1 MKPKT
6 KRLITLSSSLFLF
19 GVGCIILFYNLR
31 GNLVFFYSP
40 TELLEKSDINSQKV
54 RLGGMVKKESIF
66 KEMVLED
73 NFKIQKITFVITDFK
88 NDLKDFNTLNFFYKW
103 RELSEISTISNI
115 IVNEIGQNGFINQIN
130 LFKSNILQKDNDN
143 LIVSTQSN
151 DLKKFNL
158 LLDKYETFK
167 DLLRKML
174 DEC

>member
-1 MKPKT
+1 MDRCIYKWRVARNK
-6 KRLITLSSSLFLF
+6 KIVVKQKELSNLYQDLSHNILKKLKFDQSVEDNQNQLLFLT
-19 GVGCIILFYNLR
+19 CC
-31 GNLVFFYSP
+31 
-40 TELLEKSDINSQKV
+40 EKSLTYFADEV
-54 RLGGMVKKESIF
+54 RSY
-66 KEMVLED
+66 
-73 NFKIQKITFVITDFK
+73 FK

-130 LFKSNILQKDNDN
+130 LFKSNILQKDNEN

-158 LLDKYETFK
+158 LLDKYKTFK

>member
-1 MKPKT
+1 MARNKKIVVNE
-6 KRLITLSSSLFLF
+6 KELSNLYQDLSQDILKKLTFDQSVEDNQNQLLFLT
-19 GVGCIILFYNLR
+19 CC
-31 GNLVFFYSP
+31 
-40 TELLEKSDINSQKV
+40 EKSLTYFADEV
-54 RLGGMVKKESIF
+54 RSY
-66 KEMVLED
+66 
-73 NFKIQKITFVITDFK
+73 FK

-130 LFKSNILQKDNDN
+130 LSKSNILQKDNDN

>member
-1 MKPKT
+1 MDRCIFKWRVARNK
-6 KRLITLSSSLFLF
+6 KIVVNEKELSNLYQDLSQDILKKLTFDQSVEDNQNQLLFLT
-19 GVGCIILFYNLR
+19 CC
-31 GNLVFFYSP
+31 
-40 TELLEKSDINSQKV
+40 EKSLTYFADEVHSY
-54 RLGGMVKKESIF
+54 
-66 KEMVLED
+66 
-73 NFKIQKITFVITDFK
+73 FK

-158 LLDKYETFK
+158 LLDKYKTFK

>member
-1 MKPKT
+1 MDRCIYKWRVARNK
-6 KRLITLSSSLFLF
+6 KIVVNEKELSNLYQDLSQDILKKLTFDQPVEDNQNQLLFLT
-19 GVGCIILFYNLR
+19 CC
-31 GNLVFFYSP
+31 
-40 TELLEKSDINSQKV
+40 EKSLTYFADEVCSY
-54 RLGGMVKKESIF
+54 
-66 KEMVLED
+66 
-73 NFKIQKITFVITDFK
+73 FK

-158 LLDKYETFK
+158 LLDKYKTFK

>member
-1 MKPKT
+1 MNEKE
-6 KRLITLSSSLFLF
+6 LSNLYQDLSQDILKKLTFDQSVEDNQNQLLFLT
-19 GVGCIILFYNLR
+19 CC
-31 GNLVFFYSP
+31 
-40 TELLEKSDINSQKV
+40 EKSLTYFADEV
-54 RLGGMVKKESIF
+54 RSY
-66 KEMVLED
+66 
-73 NFKIQKITFVITDFK
+73 FK

-130 LFKSNILQKDNDN
+130 LFKSNNLQKDNDN

-151 DLKKFNL
+151 DMKKFNL

>member
-1 MKPKT
+1 MCGYRCVKHREQGTKPNT
-6 KRLITLSSSLFLF
+6 
-19 GVGCIILFYNLR
+19 C
-31 GNLVFFYSP
+31 
-40 TELLEKSDINSQKV
+40 SDINA
-54 RLGGMVKKESIF
+54 
-66 KEMVLED
+66 
-73 NFKIQKITFVITDFK
+73 N
-88 NDLKDFNTLNFFYKW
+88 
-103 RELSEISTISNI
+103 NI

-158 LLDKYETFK
+158 LLDKYQTFK

>member
-1 MKPKT
+1 MDRCIFKWRVARNK
-6 KRLITLSSSLFLF
+6 KIVVNEKELSNIYQDLSQDILKKLTFDQSVEDNQNQLLFLT
-19 GVGCIILFYNLR
+19 CC
-31 GNLVFFYSP
+31 
-40 TELLEKSDINSQKV
+40 EKSLTYFADEV
-54 RLGGMVKKESIF
+54 RSY
-66 KEMVLED
+66 
-73 NFKIQKITFVITDFK
+73 FK

-130 LFKSNILQKDNDN
+130 LFKSNILQKDNEN

-158 LLDKYETFK
+158 LLDKYKTFK

>member
-1 MKPKT
+1 MARNKKIVVNE
-6 KRLITLSSSLFLF
+6 KELSNLYQDLSQDILKKLTFDQSVEDNQNQLLFLT
-19 GVGCIILFYNLR
+19 CC
-31 GNLVFFYSP
+31 
-40 TELLEKSDINSQKV
+40 EKSLTYFADEVCSY
-54 RLGGMVKKESIF
+54 
-66 KEMVLED
+66 
-73 NFKIQKITFVITDFK
+73 FK

-103 RELSEISTISNI
+103 SELSEISTISNI

-130 LFKSNILQKDNDN
+130 FFKSNILQKDNDN

>member
-1 MKPKT
+1 VDRCIFKWRVARNK
-6 KRLITLSSSLFLF
+6 KIVVNEKELSNLYQDLSQDILKKLTFDQSVEDNQNQLLFLT
-19 GVGCIILFYNLR
+19 CC
-31 GNLVFFYSP
+31 
-40 TELLEKSDINSQKV
+40 EKSLTYFADEV
-54 RLGGMVKKESIF
+54 RSY
-66 KEMVLED
+66 
-73 NFKIQKITFVITDFK
+73 FK

-158 LLDKYETFK
+158 LLDKYKTFK

>member
-1 MKPKT
+1 MARNKKIVVNE
-6 KRLITLSSSLFLF
+6 KELSNLYQDLSQDILKKLTFDQSVEDNQNQLLFLT
-19 GVGCIILFYNLR
+19 CC
-31 GNLVFFYSP
+31 
-40 TELLEKSDINSQKV
+40 EKSLTYFADEV
-54 RLGGMVKKESIF
+54 RSY
-66 KEMVLED
+66 
-73 NFKIQKITFVITDFK
+73 FK

-115 IVNEIGQNGFINQIN
+115 IINEIGQNGFINQIN

-158 LLDKYETFK
+158 LLDKYKTFK

>member
-1 MKPKT
+1 MARNKKIVVNE
-6 KRLITLSSSLFLF
+6 KELSNIYQDLSQDILKKLTFDQSVEDNQNQLLFLT
-19 GVGCIILFYNLR
+19 CC
-31 GNLVFFYSP
+31 
-40 TELLEKSDINSQKV
+40 EKSLTYFADEVCSY
-54 RLGGMVKKESIF
+54 
-66 KEMVLED
+66 
-73 NFKIQKITFVITDFK
+73 FK

>member
-1 MKPKT
+1 MDRCIHKWRVVRNK
-6 KRLITLSSSLFLF
+6 KIVVNEKELSNLYQDLSQDILKKLKFDQSVEDNQNQLLFLT
-19 GVGCIILFYNLR
+19 CC
-31 GNLVFFYSP
+31 
-40 TELLEKSDINSQKV
+40 EKSLTYFADEVFSYFRNDI
-54 RLGGMVKKESIF
+54 
-66 KEMVLED
+66 
-73 NFKIQKITFVITDFK
+73 
-88 NDLKDFNTLNFFYKW
+88 KDINTLNFFYKW

-115 IVNEIGQNGFINQIN
+115 IINETSENGFINQIN

-158 LLDKYETFK
+158 LLDKYKTFK

>member
-1 MKPKT
+1 MDRCIYKWRVARNK
-6 KRLITLSSSLFLF
+6 KIVVNEKELSNLYQDLSQDILKKLTFDQSVEDNQNQLLFLT
-19 GVGCIILFYNLR
+19 CC
-31 GNLVFFYSP
+31 
-40 TELLEKSDINSQKV
+40 EKSLTYFADEV
-54 RLGGMVKKESIF
+54 RSY
-66 KEMVLED
+66 
-73 NFKIQKITFVITDFK
+73 FK

-158 LLDKYETFK
+158 LLDKYKTFK

>member
-1 MKPKT
+1 MDRCIYKWRVVRNK
-6 KRLITLSSSLFLF
+6 KIVVNEKELSNLYQDLSQDILKKLTFDQSVEDNQNQLLFLT
-19 GVGCIILFYNLR
+19 CC
-31 GNLVFFYSP
+31 
-40 TELLEKSDINSQKV
+40 EKSLTYFADEV
-54 RLGGMVKKESIF
+54 RSY
-66 KEMVLED
+66 
-73 NFKIQKITFVITDFK
+73 FK

-103 RELSEISTISNI
+103 SELSEISTISNI

-130 LFKSNILQKDNDN
+130 FFKSNILQKDDDN

>member
-1 MKPKT
+1 MDRCIFKWRVARNK
-6 KRLITLSSSLFLF
+6 KIVVNEKELSNLYQDLSQDILKKLTFDQSVEDNQNQLLFLT
-19 GVGCIILFYNLR
+19 CC
-31 GNLVFFYSP
+31 
-40 TELLEKSDINSQKV
+40 EKSLTYFADEV
-54 RLGGMVKKESIF
+54 RSY
-66 KEMVLED
+66 
-73 NFKIQKITFVITDFK
+73 FK

-115 IVNEIGQNGFINQIN
+115 IVNEIGQNGFINQIK

-158 LLDKYETFK
+158 LLDKYKTFK

>member
-1 MKPKT
+1 MDRCIFKWRVARNK
-6 KRLITLSSSLFLF
+6 KIVVNEKELSNLYQDLSQDILKKLTFDQSVEDNQNQLLFLT
-19 GVGCIILFYNLR
+19 CC
-31 GNLVFFYSP
+31 
-40 TELLEKSDINSQKV
+40 EKSLTYFADEV
-54 RLGGMVKKESIF
+54 RSY
-66 KEMVLED
+66 
-73 NFKIQKITFVITDFK
+73 FK

-130 LFKSNILQKDNDN
+130 LFKSNILQKDNVN

-158 LLDKYETFK
+158 LLDKYKTFK

>member
-1 MKPKT
+1 MDRCIYKWPVARNK
-6 KRLITLSSSLFLF
+6 KIVVNEKELSNLYQDLSQDILKKLTFDQSVEDNQNQLLFLT
-19 GVGCIILFYNLR
+19 CC
-31 GNLVFFYSP
+31 
-40 TELLEKSDINSQKV
+40 EKSLTYFADEIRSY
-54 RLGGMVKKESIF
+54 
-66 KEMVLED
+66 
-73 NFKIQKITFVITDFK
+73 FK

-103 RELSEISTISNI
+103 SELSKISTISNI

-158 LLDKYETFK
+158 LLDKYKTFK

>member
-1 MKPKT
+1 MDRCIYKWRVVRNK
-6 KRLITLSSSLFLF
+6 KIVVNEKELSNLYQDLSHDILKKLKFDQTVEDNQNQLLFLT
-19 GVGCIILFYNLR
+19 CC
-31 GNLVFFYSP
+31 
-40 TELLEKSDINSQKV
+40 EKSLTYFADEVFSY
-54 RLGGMVKKESIF
+54 
-66 KEMVLED
+66 
-73 NFKIQKITFVITDFK
+73 FK

>member
-1 MKPKT
+1 MDRCIYKWRVVRNK
-6 KRLITLSSSLFLF
+6 KIVVNEKELSNLYQDLSQDILKKLKFDQSVEDNQNQLLFLT
-19 GVGCIILFYNLR
+19 CC
-31 GNLVFFYSP
+31 
-40 TELLEKSDINSQKV
+40 EKSLTYFADEV
-54 RLGGMVKKESIF
+54 RSY
-66 KEMVLED
+66 
-73 NFKIQKITFVITDFK
+73 FK

-158 LLDKYETFK
+158 LLDKYKIFK

>member
-1 MKPKT
+1 MARNKKIVVNE
-6 KRLITLSSSLFLF
+6 KELSNLYQDLSQDILKKLTFDQSVEDNQNQLLFLT
-19 GVGCIILFYNLR
+19 CC
-31 GNLVFFYSP
+31 
-40 TELLEKSDINSQKV
+40 EKSLTYFADEVCSY
-54 RLGGMVKKESIF
+54 
-66 KEMVLED
+66 
-73 NFKIQKITFVITDFK
+73 FK

-103 RELSEISTISNI
+103 RELSEIRTISNI
-115 IVNEIGQNGFINQIN
+115 IVSEIGQNGFINQIN

-158 LLDKYETFK
+158 LLDKYKTFK

>member
-1 MKPKT
+1 MARNKKIVVNE
-6 KRLITLSSSLFLF
+6 KELSNLYQDLSQDILKKLTFDQSVEDNQNQLLFLT
-19 GVGCIILFYNLR
+19 CC
-31 GNLVFFYSP
+31 
-40 TELLEKSDINSQKV
+40 EKSLTYFADEV
-54 RLGGMVKKESIF
+54 RSY
-66 KEMVLED
+66 
-73 NFKIQKITFVITDFK
+73 FK

-115 IVNEIGQNGFINQIN
+115 IVNEIGQNGIINQIN

>member
-1 MKPKT
+1 MARNKKIVVNE
-6 KRLITLSSSLFLF
+6 KELSNLYQDLSQDILKKLTFDQSVEDNQNQLLFLT
-19 GVGCIILFYNLR
+19 CC
-31 GNLVFFYSP
+31 
-40 TELLEKSDINSQKV
+40 EKSLTYFADEVCSY
-54 RLGGMVKKESIF
+54 
-66 KEMVLED
+66 
-73 NFKIQKITFVITDFK
+73 FK

-158 LLDKYETFK
+158 LLDKYKTFK

>member
-1 MKPKT
+1 MDRCIYKWRVARNK
-6 KRLITLSSSLFLF
+6 KIVVNEKELSNLYQDLSHDILKKLKFDQSVDDNQNQLLFLT
-19 GVGCIILFYNLR
+19 CC
-31 GNLVFFYSP
+31 
-40 TELLEKSDINSQKV
+40 EKSLTYFADEV
-54 RLGGMVKKESIF
+54 RSY
-66 KEMVLED
+66 
-73 NFKIQKITFVITDFK
+73 FK

-158 LLDKYETFK
+158 LLDKYKTFK

>member
-1 MKPKT
+1 MARNKKIVVNE
-6 KRLITLSSSLFLF
+6 KELSNLYQDLSQDILKKLTFDQSVEDNQNQLLFLT
-19 GVGCIILFYNLR
+19 CC
-31 GNLVFFYSP
+31 
-40 TELLEKSDINSQKV
+40 EKSLTYFADEVCSY
-54 RLGGMVKKESIF
+54 
-66 KEMVLED
+66 
-73 NFKIQKITFVITDFK
+73 FK

-130 LFKSNILQKDNDN
+130 LFKLNILQKDNDN

-158 LLDKYETFK
+158 LLDKYKTFK

>member
-1 MKPKT
+1 MDRCIYKWPVARNK
-6 KRLITLSSSLFLF
+6 KIGVNEKELSNLYQDLSQDILKKLTFDQSVEDNQNQLLFLT
-19 GVGCIILFYNLR
+19 CC
-31 GNLVFFYSP
+31 
-40 TELLEKSDINSQKV
+40 EKSLTYFADEV
-54 RLGGMVKKESIF
+54 RSY
-66 KEMVLED
+66 
-73 NFKIQKITFVITDFK
+73 FK

-115 IVNEIGQNGFINQIN
+115 IINEIGQNGFINQIN

-158 LLDKYETFK
+158 LLDKYKTFK

-174 DEC
+174 VEC

>member
-1 MKPKT
+1 MARNKKIVVNE
-6 KRLITLSSSLFLF
+6 KELSNLYQDLSQDILKKLTFDQSVEDNQNQLLFLT
-19 GVGCIILFYNLR
+19 CC
-31 GNLVFFYSP
+31 
-40 TELLEKSDINSQKV
+40 EKSLTYFADEV
-54 RLGGMVKKESIF
+54 RSY
-66 KEMVLED
+66 
-73 NFKIQKITFVITDFK
+73 FK

>member
-1 MKPKT
+1 MDRCIYKWRVVRNK
-6 KRLITLSSSLFLF
+6 KIVVNEKELSNLYQDLSQDILKKLTFDQSVEDNQNQLLFLT
-19 GVGCIILFYNLR
+19 CC
-31 GNLVFFYSP
+31 
-40 TELLEKSDINSQKV
+40 EKSLTYFADEV
-54 RLGGMVKKESIF
+54 RSY
-66 KEMVLED
+66 
-73 NFKIQKITFVITDFK
+73 FK

-158 LLDKYETFK
+158 LLDKYKTFK

>member
-1 MKPKT
+1 MARNKKIVVNE
-6 KRLITLSSSLFLF
+6 KELSNLYQDLSQDILKKLTFDQSVEDNQNQLLFLT
-19 GVGCIILFYNLR
+19 CC
-31 GNLVFFYSP
+31 
-40 TELLEKSDINSQKV
+40 EKSLTYFADEV
-54 RLGGMVKKESIF
+54 RSY
-66 KEMVLED
+66 
-73 NFKIQKITFVITDFK
+73 FK

-103 RELSEISTISNI
+103 SELSEISTISNI

-158 LLDKYETFK
+158 LLDKYKTFK

>member
-1 MKPKT
+1 MDRCIHKWRVVRNK
-6 KRLITLSSSLFLF
+6 KIVVNEKELSNLYQDLSQDILKKLTFDQSVEDNQNQLLFLT
-19 GVGCIILFYNLR
+19 CC
-31 GNLVFFYSP
+31 
-40 TELLEKSDINSQKV
+40 EKSLTYFADEV
-54 RLGGMVKKESIF
+54 RSY
-66 KEMVLED
+66 
-73 NFKIQKITFVITDFK
+73 FK
-88 NDLKDFNTLNFFYKW
+88 NDLKDFNTLNLFYKW

-158 LLDKYETFK
+158 LLDKYKTFK

>member
-1 MKPKT
+1 MDLFIYKWRVARNK
-6 KRLITLSSSLFLF
+6 KIVVNEKELSNLYQDLSQDILKKLTFDQSVEDNQNQLLFLT
-19 GVGCIILFYNLR
+19 CC
-31 GNLVFFYSP
+31 
-40 TELLEKSDINSQKV
+40 EKSLTYFADEVCSY
-54 RLGGMVKKESIF
+54 
-66 KEMVLED
+66 
-73 NFKIQKITFVITDFK
+73 FK
-88 NDLKDFNTLNFFYKW
+88 NDLKDFNTLNFFHKW

-158 LLDKYETFK
+158 LLDKYKTFK

>member
-1 MKPKT
+1 MDRCIYKWRVVRNK
-6 KRLITLSSSLFLF
+6 KIVVNEKELSNLYQDLSHDILKKLTFDQSVEDNQNQLLFLT
-19 GVGCIILFYNLR
+19 CC
-31 GNLVFFYSP
+31 
-40 TELLEKSDINSQKV
+40 EKSLTYFADEV
-54 RLGGMVKKESIF
+54 RSY
-66 KEMVLED
+66 
-73 NFKIQKITFVITDFK
+73 FK

-103 RELSEISTISNI
+103 RELSEISTISNL

-158 LLDKYETFK
+158 LLDKYKTFK

>member
-1 MKPKT
+1 MDRCIFKWRVARNK
-6 KRLITLSSSLFLF
+6 KIVVNEKELSNLYQDLSQDILKKLTFDQSVEDNQNQLLFLT
-19 GVGCIILFYNLR
+19 CC
-31 GNLVFFYSP
+31 
-40 TELLEKSDINSQKV
+40 EKSLTYFADEV
-54 RLGGMVKKESIF
+54 RSY
-66 KEMVLED
+66 
-73 NFKIQKITFVITDFK
+73 FK
-88 NDLKDFNTLNFFYKW
+88 NDLKDFNTLSFFYKW

-130 LFKSNILQKDNDN
+130 LSKSNILQKDNDN

-158 LLDKYETFK
+158 LLDKYKTFK

>member
-1 MKPKT
+1 MARNKKIVVNE
-6 KRLITLSSSLFLF
+6 KELSNLYQDLSQDILKKLTFDQSVEDNKNQLLFLT
-19 GVGCIILFYNLR
+19 CC
-31 GNLVFFYSP
+31 
-40 TELLEKSDINSQKV
+40 EKSLTYFADEV
-54 RLGGMVKKESIF
+54 RSY
-66 KEMVLED
+66 
-73 NFKIQKITFVITDFK
+73 FK

-103 RELSEISTISNI
+103 SELSEISTISNI

-158 LLDKYETFK
+158 LLDKYKTFK

>member
-1 MKPKT
+1 MDRCIFKWRVARNK
-6 KRLITLSSSLFLF
+6 KIVVNEKELSNLYQDLSQDILKKLTFDQSVEDNQNQLLFLT
-19 GVGCIILFYNLR
+19 CC
-31 GNLVFFYSP
+31 
-40 TELLEKSDINSQKV
+40 EKSLTYFADEV
-54 RLGGMVKKESIF
+54 RSY
-66 KEMVLED
+66 
-73 NFKIQKITFVITDFK
+73 FK

-115 IVNEIGQNGFINQIN
+115 IINEIGQNGFINQIN

-158 LLDKYETFK
+158 LLDKYKTFK

>member
-1 MKPKT
+1 MNEKE
-6 KRLITLSSSLFLF
+6 LSNLYQDLSKDILKKLKFDQSVEDNQNQLLFLT
-19 GVGCIILFYNLR
+19 CC
-31 GNLVFFYSP
+31 
-40 TELLEKSDINSQKV
+40 EKSLTYFADEVFSY
-54 RLGGMVKKESIF
+54 
-66 KEMVLED
+66 
-73 NFKIQKITFVITDFK
+73 FK
-88 NDLKDFNTLNFFYKW
+88 NDIEDINTLNFLYKW

-143 LIVSTQSN
+143 LIVSTQSD

-158 LLDKYETFK
+158 LLDKYKTFK

>member
-1 MKPKT
+1 VARNKKIVVNE
-6 KRLITLSSSLFLF
+6 KELSNLYQDLSQDILKKLTFDQSVEDNQNQLLFLT
-19 GVGCIILFYNLR
+19 CC
-31 GNLVFFYSP
+31 
-40 TELLEKSDINSQKV
+40 EKSLTYFADEV
-54 RLGGMVKKESIF
+54 RSY
-66 KEMVLED
+66 
-73 NFKIQKITFVITDFK
+73 FK

-158 LLDKYETFK
+158 LLDKYKTFK

>member
-1 MKPKT
+1 MARNKKIVVNE
-6 KRLITLSSSLFLF
+6 KELSNLYQDLSQDILKKLTFDQSVEDNQNQLLFLT
-19 GVGCIILFYNLR
+19 CC
-31 GNLVFFYSP
+31 
-40 TELLEKSDINSQKV
+40 EKSLTYFADEV
-54 RLGGMVKKESIF
+54 RSYL
-66 KEMVLED
+66 
-73 NFKIQKITFVITDFK
+73 K

-158 LLDKYETFK
+158 LLDKYKTFK

>member
-1 MKPKT
+1 MDRCIYKWRVVRNK
-6 KRLITLSSSLFLF
+6 KIAVNEKELSNLYQDLSQDILKKLKFDQSVEDNHNQLLFLT
-19 GVGCIILFYNLR
+19 CC
-31 GNLVFFYSP
+31 
-40 TELLEKSDINSQKV
+40 EKSLTYFADEVFSY
-54 RLGGMVKKESIF
+54 
-66 KEMVLED
+66 
-73 NFKIQKITFVITDFK
+73 FK
-88 NDLKDFNTLNFFYKW
+88 NDIKDINTLNFFYKW

>member
-1 MKPKT
+1 MIGFVLPI
-6 KRLITLSSSLFLF
+6 RVSS
-19 GVGCIILFYNLR
+19 Y
-31 GNLVFFYSP
+31 
-40 TELLEKSDINSQKV
+40 
-54 RLGGMVKKESIF
+54 
-66 KEMVLED
+66 
-73 NFKIQKITFVITDFK
+73 FK
-88 NDLKDFNTLNFFYKW
+88 NDLKDFYTLNFFYKW
-103 RELSEISTISNI
+103 IELSQISTISNI